1 MAIAGI
7 LVTLA
12 GFALS
17 VASLG
22 LASSTG
28 ARMMLVLAG
37 IAISLYG
44 IIGLINRAYMKN
56 AIWKRTEL

>member
-1 MAIAGI
+1 MVLAGL

-22 LASSTG
+22 LASSTS
-28 ARMMLVLAG
+28 ARMILVLAG
-37 IAISLYG
+37 IAISLFG
-44 IIGLINRAYMKN
+44 IMGLINRAYLKN
-56 AIWKRTEL
+56 AIWKRVEE